1 MPERELGPSPWPP
14 PPPRPPDLW
23 LWVMWGQVS
32 NLLSKGSGKIKF
44 FALYLYLSC
53 KFPSK

>member
-1 MPERELGPSPWPP
+1 MLERELGSSPWPP

-23 LWVMWGQVS
+23 LWVMWDQVS